1 VTARSRE
8 RGSHAGRP
16 RGHIVPFPPLGL
28 GPQTP
33 VKPVGGDGVSDP
45 VLPRLPDAP
54 EGPGGPVPPG
64 GPSVQ
69 QPSPN
74 PAPAPSRPPRSRGSR
89 HRKQSTRKGW
99 LSRKQK
105 LAAVLALVVAAFCF
119 GFANGFGSE
128 ASAEPAVQAF
138 LFDWQQGQYAQAAAL
153 TDGSAGQVTAELA
166 AAYTDVDATNAF
178 FALKS
183 VTQHGSTA
191 VATFQATVDLA
202 QSGEQWT
209 YTGRFLVTSSGGQ
222 WTIHWTPSD
231 INPSLAAGDRLA
243 AVTTFPQ
250 RAPITDMNG
259 QPLVTESADYQVG
272 VYPGRLTNEAA
283 TAAKF
288 SAATGLDQ
296 QQVLGQ
302 IQAAPPASF
311 LSLLTLQ
318 AGTQAGSFTAEWP
331 KLAKVPGLGYVR
343 QTQRLFD
350 SLEPDTVG
358 QVGTEDSPLL
368 RAEGAAYQPGM
379 TVGQSGLEQTY
390 QDALVGTPTTSIVVV
405 NSAGHT
411 VATLWDAP
419 GHPGTTLQTTLSSTD
434 QRAATTAL
442 AAQSGSG
449 EIVAVDAGTGDIRV
463 LASHQNGSMAL
474 PDGGSTLTGKVAPG
488 MSFSIVSAAALL
500 SARVAENQ
508 PLPCQPTATVG
519 GVTFS
524 YQASGPSTATFAS
537 DFATGCGTA
546 FATLSRTLTPSQ
558 LTAVERGFGIGSTW
572 HLQVPAF
579 SGSAAT
585 ASGAAEM
592 AAQAIGQSGVLMS
605 PLGMAMVAA
614 EVDSGVG
621 RAPELIAGQPSA
633 TTQAP
638 MSAAGLV
645 ELRQLM
651 RLAVKSGAAH
661 AADLPGADV
670 YGQAGMVKTGA
681 NAYLSWF
688 VGYRGDLAV
697 AAIETGTT
705 ANQAAAALAG
715 DFLKS
720 VAR

>member
-16 RGHIVPFPPLGL
+16 RVHVPFPPLGL
-28 GPQTP
+28 GTQTP
-33 VKPVGGDGVSDP
+33 VKPVGGDGVADP

-54 EGPGGPVPPG
+54 EAPGGLVPPG
-64 GPSVQ
+64 GSSVQ
-69 QPSPN
+69 QPSPAA
-74 PAPAPSRPPRSRGSR
+74 APPRGRPPRSGGSR
-89 HRKQSTRKGW
+89 HRKQTARKGW

-105 LAAVLALVVAAFCF
+105 MAAVLALVVAAFGF
-119 GFANGFGSE
+119 GLTDGFGSE

-138 LFDWQQGQYAQAAAL
+138 LLDWDQGHYAQAAAL
-153 TDGSAGQVTAELA
+153 TDGAPGEVTAELA
-166 AAYTDVDATNAF
+166 AAYTDVDATDAF
-178 FALKS
+178 ISLKS

-191 VATFQATVDLA
+191 VAEFQATVDLA
-202 QSGEQWT
+202 QSGQQWT
-209 YTGRFLVTSSGGQ
+209 YTGRFLATSSGGQ
-222 WTIHWTPSD
+222 WTIHWTPSL

-243 AVTTFPQ
+243 VVTAFPQ
-250 RAPITDMNG
+250 RAQITDMNG
-259 QPLVTESADYQVG
+259 QPLMIESADYQVG
-272 VYPGRLTNEAA
+272 VFPDRLADEAA

-288 SAATGLDQ
+288 SAVTGLDQ

-302 IQAAPPASF
+302 IQAAPPNSF

-318 AGTQAGSFTAEWP
+318 PNSFTTQWR
-331 KLAKVPGLGYVR
+331 KLATVPGLGYVR

-350 SLEPDTVG
+350 SPEQQTVG
-358 QVGTEDSPLL
+358 EVGTEDSPVL

-405 NSAGHT
+405 NSAGAT
-411 VATLWDAP
+411 VARLWNAP
-419 GHPGTTLQTTLSSTD
+419 GHPGTALRTTLSTTD
-434 QRAATTAL
+434 QNAAATAL

-449 EIVAVDAGTGDIRV
+449 EIVAVDAGSGDIRV
-463 LASHQNGSMAL
+463 LASHQTGSMPL
-474 PDGGSTLTGKVAPG
+474 PDGGSTLTGEVAPG

-500 SARVAENQ
+500 RAGVAENQ

-537 DFATGCGTA
+537 DFASGCGTA
-546 FATLSRTLTPSQ
+546 FATLSRTLTSIQ
-558 LTAVERGFGIGSTW
+558 LTAAERAFGIGSSW

-579 SGSAAT
+579 SGSAST

-621 RAPELIAGQPSA
+621 LSPQLIEGDQAAAS
-633 TTQAP
+633 QAP
-638 MSAAGLV
+638 MSAASLS

-661 AADLPGADV
+661 PADLPGGGV
-670 YGQAGMVKTGA
+670 YGQAGVVKTGA
-681 NAYLSWF
+681 HAYLSWF

-705 ANQAAAALAG
+705 ASQAAASLAG
-715 DFLKS
+715 HFLKT
-720 VAR
+720 VG

>member
-1 VTARSRE
+1 MTARSRE

-16 RGHIVPFPPLGL
+16 RGHVSFPPLGL
-28 GPQTP
+28 GTQTP
-33 VKPVGGDGVSDP
+33 VRPVGGDGVSDP
-45 VLPRLPDAP
+45 VVPGLPGAP
-54 EGPGGPVPPG
+54 EVPGGS
-64 GPSVQ
+64 SVQ
-69 QPSPN
+69 QPSPGG
-74 PAPAPSRPPRSRGSR
+74 APPRGRPPRSGGSR
-89 HRKQSTRKGW
+89 HRKQPARKGW

-105 LAAVLALVVAAFCF
+105 MSAVLALVVVAF
-119 GFANGFGSE
+119 GFGLANGFGSE
-128 ASAEPAVQAF
+128 ESAEPAVQAF
-138 LFDWQQGQYAQAAAL
+138 LLDWQQGRYAQAAAL
-153 TDGSAGQVTAELA
+153 TDAGLGQVTAELA

-178 FALKS
+178 FSLKS
-183 VTQHGSTA
+183 VTQHGATA
-191 VATFQATVDLA
+191 VAEFQATVDLA
-202 QSGEQWT
+202 QSGQQWT

-222 WTIHWTPSD
+222 WTIHWSPSV

-250 RAPITDMNG
+250 RGQISDMNG
-259 QPLVTESADYQVG
+259 QSLVTESADYQVG
-272 VYPGRLTNEAA
+272 VYPDRLANEAA

-288 SAATGLDQ
+288 SAVTGLDE

-302 IQAAPPASF
+302 IQAAPPNSF
-311 LSLLTLQ
+311 LSLLTLEPN
-318 AGTQAGSFTAEWP
+318 SFTAQWP

-343 QTQRLFD
+343 QMQRLFD
-350 SLEPDTVG
+350 SPEQQTVG
-358 QVGTEDSPLL
+358 EVGTEDSPVL

-390 QDALVGTPTTSIVVV
+390 QDALVGTPTASVVVV
-405 NSAGHT
+405 NSAGRT
-411 VATLWDAP
+411 VARLWNEA
-419 GHPGTTLQTTLSSTD
+419 GHPGATLRTTLSGTA
-434 QRAATTAL
+434 QQAAASAL

-449 EIVAVDAGTGDIRV
+449 EIVAVDASSGDIRA
-463 LASHQNGSMAL
+463 LASHQTGSMPL

-500 SARVAENQ
+500 TAHVAENQ

-524 YQASGPSTATFAS
+524 YQTSGPSTATFAT

-546 FATLSRTLTPSQ
+546 FATLSRTLTASQ
-558 LTAVERGFGIGSTW
+558 LTAAEHDFGIGSSW
-572 HLQVPAF
+572 HLGVPAF
-579 SGSAAT
+579 SGSAST
-585 ASGAAEM
+585 VSGAAEM

-621 RAPELIAGQPSA
+621 LSPQLVAGDPA
-633 TTQAP
+633 AATQAP
-638 MSAAGLV
+638 MPASSLS

-661 AADLPGADV
+661 PADLPGAEV
-670 YGQAGMVKTGA
+670 YGQAGVVKTGA

-705 ANQAAAALAG
+705 ANQAAASLAG
-715 DFLKS
+715 DFLKTAAS
-720 VAR
+720 